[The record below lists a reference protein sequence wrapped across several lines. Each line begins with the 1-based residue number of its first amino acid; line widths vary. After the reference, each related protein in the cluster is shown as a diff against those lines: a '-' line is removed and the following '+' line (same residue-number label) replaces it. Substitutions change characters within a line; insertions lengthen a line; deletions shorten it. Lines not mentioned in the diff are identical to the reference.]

1 VPAKRTAPVV
11 LALLAGGVAA
21 ACGDPAPTRQEY
33 AAQADR
39 VCREAERALE
49 RIEDRPADS
58 PQARGELIAATQR
71 SLGQVVGRLSGLQR
85 PEGEAGRLAQAYVAQ
100 LDQRA
105 REVAPLLER
114 LRTALADDDVDAV
127 RRAARALEAFEG
139 GERAD
144 ELARRLGAQACAG

>member
-1 VPAKRTAPVV
+1 MPAARTATV
-11 LALLAGGVAA
+11 LLAVLVGGAIT
-21 ACGDPAPTRQEY
+21 ACGDAPTRQEY

-39 VCREAERALE
+39 VCRAAERALE
-49 RIEDRPADS
+49 RIEDRPADT

-71 SLGQVVGRLSGLQR
+71 SLGQVVERLRELER

-105 REVAPLLER
+105 DEVAPLLER
-114 LRTALADDDVDAV
+114 LRTALADDDVEAV

-139 GERAD
+139 AERAD
-144 ELARRLGAQACAG
+144 ELARRLGARTCAG